1 LSENRPCGSQK
12 MHEEL
17 ISNPQWKRAENQ
29 REIMRPRII
38 FGRLLIRLGRF
49 IQSLALMVMRPNDLV
64 EFSRQTYAREQM
76 VEDLGREDLSYPILD
91 PDEQALLE
99 RLHLK
104 GGRLLL
110 LGVGGGREA
119 IPLAQMG
126 FEVTGVDFVPEMVE
140 KAAENVIR
148 HGVQM
153 EGLVQEISKIDVP
166 AGAYDV
172 VWLSAAMYSC
182 VPTRDRRVEMLQRI
196 AKALKPGGYFICQF
210 RWDTRGGTS
219 RIWELARKIVALLT
233 LGNLWYEEGDTLSNN
248 IEFIHAFSQEDEV
261 RSEFTKGGFEV
272 LHLRIAEEILI
283 GGAVLRRNLS
293 NSTS

>member
-1 LSENRPCGSQK
+1 
-12 MHEEL
+12 
-17 ISNPQWKRAENQ
+17 
-29 REIMRPRII
+29 MRPRIL

-64 EFSRQTYAREQM
+64 EFSRQTYARENM
-76 VEDLGREDLSYPILD
+76 VEDLGREDLAYPILHS
-91 PDEQALLE
+91 DEQALLA
-99 RLHLK
+99 RLPAK
-104 GGRLLL
+104 EGRLLL

-140 KAAENVIR
+140 KARKNAAR
-148 HGVQM
+148 HGVKIK
-153 EGLVQEISKIDVP
+153 GLAQEISKLDVP
-166 AGAYDV
+166 TGSYDV
-172 VWLSAAMYSC
+172 AWLSAAMYSC

-196 AKALKPGGYFICQF
+196 SKALKPGGYFICQF
-210 RWDTRGGTS
+210 RWDTRGGAS
-219 RIWELARKIVALLT
+219 RIWELIRKVVAFLT
-233 LGNLWYEEGDTLSNN
+233 LGNLWYEKGDTLSNN

-261 RSEFTKGGFEV
+261 RSEFADGGFEV
-272 LHLRIAEEILI
+272 LHLHIAEEILI

>member
-1 LSENRPCGSQK
+1 
-12 MHEEL
+12 
-17 ISNPQWKRAENQ
+17 
-29 REIMRPRII
+29 MRPRVI

-64 EFSRQTYAREQM
+64 EFSRQTYASRRM
-76 VEDLGREDLSYPILD
+76 VEDYCRDDVMYPGLH
-91 PDEQALLE
+91 PDEQALLAKIQ
-99 RLHLK
+99 LT

-119 IPLAQMG
+119 IPLAHMG
-126 FEVTGVDFVPEMVE
+126 FEVTGVDFVLEMVE
-140 KAAENVIR
+140 KAKENASR

-153 EGLVQEISKIDVP
+153 EGLVQEISRIDVP
-166 AGAYDV
+166 AESYDV
-172 VWLSAAMYSC
+172 AWLAAAMYSSI
-182 VPTRDRRVEMLQRI
+182 PTRERRVEMLKRI
-196 AKALKPGGYFICQF
+196 SKALKPGGYFMCQF
-210 RWDTRGGTS
+210 RWDTWDGAS
-219 RIWELARKIVALLT
+219 RIWELVRKIVAFLT

-261 RSEFTKGGFEV
+261 RSEFAEGGFEM
-272 LHLRIAEEILI
+272 LHLHIAEEILI